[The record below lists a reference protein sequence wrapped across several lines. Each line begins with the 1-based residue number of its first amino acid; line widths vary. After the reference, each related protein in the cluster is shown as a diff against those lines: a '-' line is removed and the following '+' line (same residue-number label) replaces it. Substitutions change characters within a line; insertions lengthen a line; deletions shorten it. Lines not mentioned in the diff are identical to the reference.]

1 MALAHFH
8 GLYDTIIASLGTSK
22 TSMGKLTSFICTF
35 TVSTGTFM
43 VSTTYTAFI
52 DTAPANT
59 LTTSATNSR
68 CLVAFSQAMQTLGEA
83 AATTT
88 FINAPKDPVLSSSLP
103 CMCPRQPES
112 PAKFR
117 CHPPP
122 RPASVKPLLISLA
135 WFALPTSTLI
145 RRMHGLE
152 TSTSLHAASRGP
164 SPSSTGSCQNYLHRS

>member
-1 MALAHFH
+1 MIWSFQTFHWNFLMALAHFH

-22 TSMGKLTSFICTF
+22 TYMGKLTSFICTF

-43 VSTTYTAFI
+43 ASTTYTAFI

-68 CLVAFSQAMQTLGEA
+68 RLVAFSQAMQTLVEA

-103 CMCPRQPES
+103 CMCP
-112 PAKFR
+112 
-117 CHPPP
+117 
-122 RPASVKPLLISLA
+122 
-135 WFALPTSTLI
+135 
-145 RRMHGLE
+145 G
-152 TSTSLHAASRGP
+152 
-164 SPSSTGSCQNYLHRS
+164 SPSHRQNSAATLPHARRV